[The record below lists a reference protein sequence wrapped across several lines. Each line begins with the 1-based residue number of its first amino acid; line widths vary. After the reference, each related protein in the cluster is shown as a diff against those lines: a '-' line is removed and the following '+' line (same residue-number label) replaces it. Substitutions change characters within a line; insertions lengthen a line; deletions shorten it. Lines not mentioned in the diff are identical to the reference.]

1 MIKLNNK
8 GFAIT
13 TVLYGT
19 LVLSMLLLVSLLGIL
34 SQHKNN
40 LEKLINNVN
49 GARDIVNSR
58 YTIDKD
64 VDDSNVDDGSSE
76 SDDTSIEMDTNN

>member
-64 VDDSNVDDGSSE
+64 TDDSDVDDGSSE

>member
-13 TVLYGT
+13 TILYGT
-19 LVLSMLLLVSLLGIL
+19 LVLFMLLFVSLPGIL

-40 LEKLINNVN
+40 LEKLIENTN
-49 GARDIVNSR
+49 GAREIINSK
-58 YTIDKD
+58 YK
-64 VDDSNVDDGSSE
+64 
-76 SDDTSIEMDTNN
+76 TNK